1 MQNVYIANYFF
12 LALIF
17 YMIHCYAIFFFYFR
31 DGVVEASD
39 LLVYD
44 AGLLGNRFPIF
55 RSNVMVSS

>member
-12 LALIF
+12 QALIF
-17 YMIHCYAIFFFYFR
+17 YMIHCYAIFFYFR
-31 DGVVEASD
+31 DGVVEVSD